1 MTRKD
6 FVELAREATA
16 HRGRIDESG
25 SLDGMGLHGERRLV
39 TRAGAIAFLR
49 WQALMFDGTWDTK
62 ELEDCAHYFKRVDL
76 I

>member
-1 MTRKD
+1 MKRKD
-6 FVELAREATA
+6 FLELVREAGTD
-16 HRGRIDESG
+16 RGQLEESG
-25 SLDGMGLHGERRLV
+25 TLDGIALHEERRLV

-49 WQALMFDGTWDTK
+49 WQALRFDGTWDTN